1 MVMYGVMMVWWEV
14 SGERCGILAVL
25 TKTNFCSESG
35 RSQADGD
42 RAAELLARLT
52 GDTEI
57 Y

>member
-1 MVMYGVMMVWWEV
+1 MYGGMMVWWEV

-57 Y
+57 YS